1 MAKKFNT
8 NKGIRQFPDSAT
20 EEEIQSALL
29 AQDITSFSP
38 WVEDSSTAGG
48 IGPAKLSPK
57 DELLALK
64 AQSRGDAEE
73 ARSRKSLSN
82 AMAGKPDED
91 LSPLNTI
98 ASMLRPYAD
107 RAGAGLAAKT
117 AAKLIPHPAAKGAA
131 AVLGYLLTDQG
142 LQEGQR
148 QAFGQRPKGIL
159 EQMTDPNNEAI
170 GRLMGTVEN
179 AGADAL
185 AGVALKSLSKVFK
198 PKVKPPANPVM
209 TGEEFIAKYNPRPQ
223 AEGTQSLFKPTN
235 LRQAAPNLPPS
246 IPPTP
251 AFPGGTTTPS
261 PFPLNRPVQPG
272 APPPLKEG
280 AKLLG
285 SVKQPLLLGKGPDR
299 IIHLPGKPEQVVVQG
314 SGKLFDQLIPNAI
327 DSLRD
332 GPVKLTVRQLQKT
345 IDGAQIPIPQLE
357 RLITNPDG
365 LFKALAFPETKQAI
379 QGYWAQRTLQGA
391 YSAKTKTFDI
401 TKLQESLSSPEV
413 AKIYKPFEI
422 AEIKRLFNAVGNG
435 KGKTGDIQI
444 KPEGII
450 LSGAILAGLL
460 DKKEGDEKT
469 SSGFVFPIA
478 ALFGGIGRGAGTSIG
493 RKFMTDYVE
502 GRNITQPLRWI
513 GKYVLRPML
522 AGGKAL
528 LQKHDGSNE
537 EPVQLDPDLIE
548 VAPIED
554 VQPVSSK

>member
-64 AQSRGDAEE
+64 AQSSGDAEE
-73 ARSRKSLSN
+73 ARRRKSLNN
-82 AMAGKPDED
+82 AMAGKPDEE

-98 ASMLRPYAD
+98 ASMIRPYAD

-117 AAKLIPHPAAKGAA
+117 AAKLIPHPVAKGAA

-235 LRQAAPNLPPS
+235 SRQAAPPS
-246 IPPTP
+246 IPSTP
-251 AFPGGTTTPS
+251 ETPS

-280 AKLLG
+280 PKLLG
-285 SVKQPLLLGKGPDR
+285 SGKEPLLLGKGPDR
-299 IIHLPGKPEQVVVQG
+299 IIYLPGKPERVVVQG
-314 SGKLFDQLIPNAI
+314 SGKLFDQLIPSAI
-327 DSLRD
+327 NSLRD

-345 IDGAQIPIPQLE
+345 IDGATMPIPQLE
-357 RLITNPDG
+357 RLITNPDR
-365 LFKALAFPETKQAI
+365 LFKAIAFPETRQAI
-379 QGYWAQRTLQGA
+379 QGYWAQKTLQGA
-391 YSAKTKTFDI
+391 YNAKTKTFDI
-401 TKLQESLSSPEV
+401 TKLQESLASPDV
-413 AKIYKPFEI
+413 ARIYRPFEI

-502 GRNITQPLRWI
+502 GRNITQPLRWV

-537 EPVQLDPDLIE
+537 ESIQLDPDLIE